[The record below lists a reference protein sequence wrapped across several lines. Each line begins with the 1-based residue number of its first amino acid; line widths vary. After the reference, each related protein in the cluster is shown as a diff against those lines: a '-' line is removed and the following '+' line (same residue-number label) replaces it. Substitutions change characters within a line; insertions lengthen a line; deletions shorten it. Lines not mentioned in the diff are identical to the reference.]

1 MLGNYLK
8 EKADSVSGTNYFSG
22 DTTADT
28 EREGNSLSD
37 IARGAP
43 NLRSGCLD
51 IGYIINAGSTPD
63 IIDAEME
70 RLFASGYNSITVTLL
85 TSDGTLNYLSML
97 PSSFRVLALPTIC
110 RSLKI

>member
-43 NLRSGCLD
+43 NLRS
-51 IGYIINAGSTPD
+51 A
-63 IIDAEME
+63 
-70 RLFASGYNSITVTLL
+70 V
-85 TSDGTLNYLSML
+85 
-97 PSSFRVLALPTIC
+97 
-110 RSLKI
+110 